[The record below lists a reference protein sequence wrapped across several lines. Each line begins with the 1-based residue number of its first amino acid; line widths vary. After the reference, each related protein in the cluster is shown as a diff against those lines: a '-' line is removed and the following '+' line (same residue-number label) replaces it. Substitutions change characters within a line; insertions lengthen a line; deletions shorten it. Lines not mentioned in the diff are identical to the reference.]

1 MCSCSYCSN
10 KEKPTVR
17 IKAASTIRRERKLS
31 ELASIIKG
39 VSYPAISY
47 VGEKTNTSIKTKAK
61 AASYTGN
68 LPIKLVPL
76 ERQFKLRELGRLIR
90 GL

>member
-17 IKAASTIRRERKLS
+17 IKAASSYRRERKLS

-39 VSYPAISY
+39 VSYPEISY
-47 VGEKTNTSIKTKAK
+47 VGAIEKTNATKTKG
-61 AASYTGN
+61 ASSQ
-68 LPIKLVPL
+68 L
-76 ERQFKLRELGRLIR
+76 EKQFKLKELGKMAR